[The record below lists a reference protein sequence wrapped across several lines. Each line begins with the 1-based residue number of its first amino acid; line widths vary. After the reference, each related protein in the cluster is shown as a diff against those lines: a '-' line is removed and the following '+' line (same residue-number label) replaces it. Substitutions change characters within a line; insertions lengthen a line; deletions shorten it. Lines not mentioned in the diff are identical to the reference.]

1 MKKIKLVAL
10 LCVICMALAV
20 GSGCSQTPEGG
31 ENMQD
36 YYITS
41 YYFPNW
47 AKQDDRDRT
56 FIADKE
62 SEWGGTKSSIP
73 RFEGHYAPPVPIWG
87 YEDAADPAV
96 MSKKIEAASSH
107 GIDAF
112 IFCWY
117 WFAEQREVA
126 KVTEGTYLAAELERG
141 FLQADNSENM
151 EFALVWCNHDVG
163 RNIGTGKLSPDEFEK
178 MTDYIVENYFSR
190 PNAMKIDGKLYF
202 SIYNLQTFVEQYLS
216 DGRTDIRLAKE
227 ALDRF
232 REKTRNATG
241 LEMHINAVGYTDTL
255 NVDYSAVWPTG
266 MITDPDWTVQ
276 AYLGIDSMTSYN
288 QILDLRNYTDSKVM
302 QPDGKGA
309 TIDYETYMSDNM
321 DQVEL
326 MVNRYAKRDYPFYP
340 TALPGIDYTIRI
352 SRYQEWNTNDMSS
365 YLYSP
370 VLIDNTPEAYERILE
385 KTRDIMDRYEINI
398 ASVGCWNEWGEGNC
412 IEPND
417 KYGYGYL
424 QAIKQVFGLN

>member
-56 FIADKE
+56 FIVDKE
-62 SEWGGTKSSIP
+62 SEWGGTKSSIS

-141 FLQADNSENM
+141 FCRRTIQKIWSLPSFGAITMSAEI
-151 EFALVWCNHDVG
+151 LVLANC
-163 RNIGTGKLSPDEFEK
+163 LP
-178 MTDYIVENYFSR
+178 M
-190 PNAMKIDGKLYF
+190 
-202 SIYNLQTFVEQYLS
+202 NL
-216 DGRTDIRLAKE
+216 RK
-227 ALDRF
+227 
-232 REKTRNATG
+232 
-241 LEMHINAVGYTDTL
+241 
-255 NVDYSAVWPTG
+255 
-266 MITDPDWTVQ
+266 
-276 AYLGIDSMTSYN
+276 
-288 QILDLRNYTDSKVM
+288 
-302 QPDGKGA
+302 
-309 TIDYETYMSDNM
+309 
-321 DQVEL
+321 
-326 MVNRYAKRDYPFYP
+326 
-340 TALPGIDYTIRI
+340 
-352 SRYQEWNTNDMSS
+352 
-365 YLYSP
+365 
-370 VLIDNTPEAYERILE
+370 
-385 KTRDIMDRYEINI
+385 
-398 ASVGCWNEWGEGNC
+398 
-412 IEPND
+412 
-417 KYGYGYL
+417 
-424 QAIKQVFGLN
+424 